1 MLPPQLAEQVET
13 PAGTRSV
20 AVGTPLRMP
29 TRTAGP
35 DADNQ
40 ARCRPV
46 TANAA
51 DPSAPAVAAVDGSAV
66 TAWTPDTDPATPST
80 LTVQLADT
88 PTLNQA
94 TLTWLDARPLAPL
107 RAPGPR
113 RGNLADGGD
122 GAGHA
127 DMVDRVSFDA
137 VAGDA
142 VRLRIPAT
150 RFGGQNPKLAELA
163 VSG

>member
-1 MLPPQLAEQVET
+1 VSVE
-13 PAGTRSV
+13 A
-20 AVGTPLRMP
+20 PLSMP
-29 TRTAGP
+29 TRAAGP

-51 DPSAPAVAAVDGSAV
+51 DPSAPAAAAVDGSAV

-80 LTVQLADT
+80 LTVRLDGT
-88 PTLNQA
+88 PTLGQA
-94 TLTWLDARPLAPL
+94 TLTWLDARPLAPYEVQV
-107 RAPGPR
+107 RVA
-113 RGNLADGGD
+113 
-122 GAGHA
+122 GAWRTVATVAATA
-127 DMVDRVSFDA
+127 DMVDKVSFDP

-150 RFGGQNPKLAELA
+150 RFGGQNPRLAELA